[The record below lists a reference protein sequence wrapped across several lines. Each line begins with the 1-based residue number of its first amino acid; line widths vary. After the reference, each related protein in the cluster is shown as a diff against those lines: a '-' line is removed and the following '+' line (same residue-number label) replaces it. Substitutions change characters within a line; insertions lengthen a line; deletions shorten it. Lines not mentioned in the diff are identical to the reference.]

1 MGQEL
6 MARGRGGATTVLV
19 IDDEPQIR
27 RVVRNAVNIDGVRV
41 IEAATGQDGIDLAA
55 AERPDLIVLDLGLPD
70 MAGADVCREV
80 RGWSTVPI
88 VVLSAR
94 HSDDEKVR
102 LLDSGADDYI
112 TKPFSTSE
120 LQARIRAHLRRAALR
135 QEEQPS
141 HRIEVQ
147 GIVIDIAK
155 RRVTRDGEVVHLT
168 PLEWELLRVLA
179 TNSGRTMTHRQLFTQ
194 VWNQQHGDAQQ
205 NLRVHVASLRRKLE
219 RDAVRPRFIQTEPGV
234 GYRFDAGR

>member
-1 MGQEL
+1 M
-6 MARGRGGATTVLV
+6 MTVKS
-19 IDDEPQIR
+19 EFR
-27 RVVRNAVNIDGVRV
+27 
-41 IEAATGQDGIDLAA
+41 
-55 AERPDLIVLDLGLPD
+55 DLITGMQV
-70 MAGADVCREV
+70 
-80 RGWSTVPI
+80 
-88 VVLSAR
+88 
-94 HSDDEKVR
+94 
-102 LLDSGADDYI
+102 GADDYI

-135 QEEQPS
+135 QHEQPS

-155 RRVTRDGEVVHLT
+155 RTVTRDGEVVHLT

-179 TNSGRTMTHRQLFTQ
+179 INSGRTMTHRQLFTQ

-219 RDAVRPRFIQTEPGV
+219 RDAVRPRFIHTEPGV
-234 GYRFDAGR
+234 GYRFDPGS